1 MNVLSIKKD
10 LINSLK
16 EGSSILDIKDI
27 VRITKF
33 SERQIYRFMKGGKLK
48 YFYEG
53 STRNILK
60 SDLIDF
66 LCTGISWF
74 FCVIDS

>member
-1 MNVLSIKKD
+1 MNVVSIKKD
-10 LINSLK
+10 LINTMK
-16 EGSSILDIKDI
+16 EESSILDIKDI
-27 VRITKF
+27 IRITKF
-33 SERQIYRFMKGGKLK
+33 CERQIYRFMKAGKLK

-53 STRNILK
+53 SKRNILK

-74 FCVIDS
+74 FFVIGQ